1 MADGQILITGAGG
14 FVGTR
19 LCRAASAARIPF
31 RAFDFSPERLKVI
44 EAMGGGICCGDIT
57 SYEKVRDAVKGVRAV
72 VHLVAAHEHMP
83 IDAHE
88 RITLGGV
95 RNMLRACAEQRVKRL
110 LFVSSIKAGRD
121 YPGFYGTTKR
131 TAEGILRQADLDLTI
146 FRPALLYGP
155 GEVRLRK
162 IGEIICKWRTV
173 PVIGDGSYVIYPIF
187 VDDLAT
193 AILKAIDSPQ
203 TIGKTYDMGGPEA
216 MTYDQILDCLMER
229 LGVRARRVHVSLT
242 LCGLTGRILQT
253 VSKHPIVFMDQV
265 LAQQAI
271 VQCDIGSARRD
282 LGFTPVD
289 FRSGL
294 AKYYPEVE
302 VKA

>member
-1 MADGQILITGAGG
+1 MTDRQILITGAGG
-14 FVGTR
+14 FVGTNV
-19 LCRAASAARIPF
+19 CRAASAARVPF
-31 RAFDFSPERLKVI
+31 RAFDFSQERLKAI

-57 SYEKVRDAVKGVRAV
+57 NYEQVSDAVKGVRAV

-83 IDAHE
+83 LDAHE
-88 RITLGGV
+88 RITLGGI
-95 RNMLRACAEQRVKRL
+95 RNMVRACAEQRVKRV

-131 TAEGILRQADLDLTI
+131 KAEEILRRADLDFTI

-155 GEVRLRK
+155 GEIRLRK
-162 IGEIICKWRTV
+162 IGEIIRKWRII

-193 AILKAIDSPQ
+193 MILKAIDLPEA
-203 TIGKTYDMGGPEA
+203 IGKTYDMGGPGGL
-216 MTYDQILDCLMER
+216 TYDQVLDCLMER
-229 LGVRARRVHVSLT
+229 LGVRAWRVRVPLT
-242 LCGLTGRILQT
+242 FCGFIGRILQA

-265 LAQQAI
+265 LAQQA
-271 VQCDIGSARRD
+271 VVRCDIGPARRD
-282 LGFTPVD
+282 LGFAPVD
-289 FRSGL
+289 FRGGL